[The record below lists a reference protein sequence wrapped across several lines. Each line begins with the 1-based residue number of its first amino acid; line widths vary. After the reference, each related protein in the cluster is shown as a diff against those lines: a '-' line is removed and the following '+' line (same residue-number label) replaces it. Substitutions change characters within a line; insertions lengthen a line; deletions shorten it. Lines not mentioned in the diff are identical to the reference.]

1 MNWWKFGS
9 SPSCPMPSAE
19 DDRRSSAHEGFR
31 NPPAGRIQHG
41 GCMKKR
47 IAIVSLVAGLL
58 CAVHPNPATA
68 QGAEDEV
75 KAVVDALFDAM
86 RAADSAAVRMLFHP
100 EMEKMASSGERDGV
114 AGVGFGDIE
123 GFIRTV
129 GGSTPGAFDE
139 KIGPAEIRMD
149 DNLATVF
156 TPYAFHYNGNLSHC
170 GVNVFLIA
178 RVGDD
183 WQIVGLADTR
193 RRQGCEE
200 WLK

>member
-1 MNWWKFGS
+1 M
-9 SPSCPMPSAE
+9 
-19 DDRRSSAHEGFR
+19 R
-31 NPPAGRIQHG
+31 
-41 GCMKKR
+41 R
-47 IAIVSLVAGLL
+47 IAIVTLVAGILFGGF
-58 CAVHPNPATA
+58 AMPAGA
-68 QGAEDEV
+68 QSAEDEV

-86 RAADSAAVRMLFHP
+86 RAADSAAVRELFHP
-100 EMEKMASSGERDGV
+100 EMDKMASSGARDGV
-114 AGVGFGDIE
+114 AGVGFGAIAD
-123 GFIRTV
+123 FVNTV
-129 GGSTPGAFDE
+129 GGAEPGAFDE

-178 RVGDD
+178 RVGED
-183 WQIVGLADTR
+183 WRIVGLADTR